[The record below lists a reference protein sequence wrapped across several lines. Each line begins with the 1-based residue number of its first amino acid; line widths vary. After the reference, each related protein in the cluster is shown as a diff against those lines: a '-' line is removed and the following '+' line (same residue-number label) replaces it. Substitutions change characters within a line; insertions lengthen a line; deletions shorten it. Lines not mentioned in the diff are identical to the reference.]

1 MSVQAVRRWR
11 EALEG
16 HPPVAPDVP
25 LSPAGL
31 ALVLGDALAA
41 LHDDALHAAVAGAGR
56 PYDRALVIGA
66 RTVPTASIEWVA
78 LLLAHGT
85 QVTLKT
91 PHGAPGLGP
100 WLAHH
105 AAAHGLPLTHTDDHG
120 AVADAELVVAMGQ
133 DASIAAIRQAAAP
146 GARVLGFGTRWSV
159 AWIPAHAPEAVL
171 AGLARDLAAFDGR
184 GCMTPALVATDHPEA
199 LALRLAPHLT
209 AAEVRW
215 PRGRVSD
222 EEGAALR
229 ARAAVVRAVGVRVAG
244 AGWEMHAVTR
254 EDAVTY
260 ALPRVAQLV
269 GFPSEGEAAAW
280 VHHVGPPLS
289 TVGRSAGSA
298 DPWPADARKAEP
310 GTMQRPPVPRVH
322 DGLDQRTVLTR

>member
-105 AAAHGLPLTHTDDHG
+105 AAAHRLPLTHTDDHG

-146 GARVLGFGTRWSV
+146 GGKVV
-159 AWIPAHAPEAVL
+159 ATKRATNAALIAAAL
-171 AGLARDLAAFDGR
+171 AIVALAAI
-184 GCMTPALVATDHPEA
+184 AW
-199 LALRLAPHLT
+199 LA
-209 AAEVRW
+209 
-215 PRGRVSD
+215 S
-222 EEGAALR
+222 
-229 ARAAVVRAVGVRVAG
+229 
-244 AGWEMHAVTR
+244 
-254 EDAVTY
+254 
-260 ALPRVAQLV
+260 
-269 GFPSEGEAAAW
+269 
-280 VHHVGPPLS
+280 
-289 TVGRSAGSA
+289 
-298 DPWPADARKAEP
+298 
-310 GTMQRPPVPRVH
+310 
-322 DGLDQRTVLTR
+322 